1 MKKGII
7 LAGGSG
13 TRLRP
18 LTKVLSKQLLPI
30 YDKPM
35 IYYPLSV
42 LMLAGISDVLVISD
56 PLSLPLYRRLLGDG
70 ENLGMNLSY
79 IEQDEPKGLPEAFIL
94 GERFIDDNPHALI
107 LGDNFFHGQ
116 GLSDILIEA
125 KSSGNN
131 SIFVR
136 PSNNPSDFGVCRF
149 DESGKFL
156 GIIEKPVVPPSRLVA
171 TGLYFFDGN
180 APEIAKTLRPS
191 QRGEL
196 EISDMI
202 NSYVARQNINVVQ
215 LGRGCAWLDTGTFD
229 GLHNAATYVRTLQD
243 QEGYMIGCL
252 EEIAF
257 RNQWIS
263 KEMLSTLAAQYRGS
277 YRKYLERLIS

>member
-1 MKKGII
+1 MNRGII

-18 LTKVLSKQLLPI
+18 ITKVLSKQLLPI

-42 LMLAGISDVLVISD
+42 LMLSGITDVLIISD
-56 PLSLPLYRRLLGDG
+56 PLSLPVYRRLLGNG
-70 ENLGMNLSY
+70 EHLGMNFSY
-79 IEQDEPKGLPEAFIL
+79 IEQAEPKGLPEAFIL
-94 GERFIDDNPHALI
+94 GERFINEQPHALI

-116 GLSDILIEA
+116 GLSEILTDA
-125 KSSGNN
+125 KRCGSNT
-131 SIFVR
+131 IFVR
-136 PSNNPSDFGVCRF
+136 PTNNPSEFGVCRF
-149 DESGKFL
+149 DESGNFS
-156 GIIEKPVVPPSRLVA
+156 GIIEKPDIPPSNLVA
-171 TGLYFFDGN
+171 TGLYFFDGS
-180 APEIAKTLRPS
+180 AAEIAKTLRPS

-202 NSYVARQNINVVQ
+202 NSYVARQKITLVQ
-215 LGRGCAWLDTGTFD
+215 LGRGCAWLDTGTFQ

-252 EEIAF
+252 EEIAY

-263 KEMLSTLAAQYRGS
+263 KEMLLTLATEYRGD
-277 YRKYLERLIS
+277 YRQYLERLI

>member
-1 MKKGII
+1 MNKGII

-18 LTKVLSKQLLPI
+18 ITKVLSKQLLPI

-42 LMLAGISDVLVISD
+42 LMLSGITDVLIISD
-56 PLSLPLYRRLLGDG
+56 PLSLPLYRRLLGSG
-70 ENLGMNLSY
+70 EHLGMHFSY
-79 IEQDEPKGLPEAFIL
+79 IEQPEPKGLPEAFIL
-94 GERFIDDNPHALI
+94 GERFINEQPHALI

-116 GLSDILIEA
+116 GLSDILTDA
-125 KSSGNN
+125 RTCGSNT
-131 SIFVR
+131 IFVR
-136 PSNNPSDFGVCRF
+136 PTNNPSEFGVCRF
-149 DESGKFL
+149 DASGHFL
-156 GIIEKPVVPPSRLVA
+156 GITEKPNIPPSNLVA

-202 NSYVARQNINVVQ
+202 NSYVEQQKINLVQ
-215 LGRGCAWLDTGTFD
+215 LGRGCAWLDTGTFE

-252 EEIAF
+252 EEIAY

-263 KEMLSTLAAQYRGS
+263 NEMMLKLASEHRGN
-277 YRKYLERLIS
+277 YRKYLERLV